1 MHRILLVS
9 HDPAMFNSLCL
20 VLKKDDSTNST
31 LEEVKKS
38 DQVLSKII
46 ENTYD
51 LLILDLLLPHTD
63 ILGFIGKI
71 KGKRPDLPIIT
82 YSHILEYAF
91 IRRYLT
97 SGINSY
103 CFLNKNNC
111 DEIVHAVNMVM
122 SGKLYISPAMVE
134 LIVKDALFGKKP
146 DRFDTLNTR
155 EFDVL
160 THLVRGESLAG
171 IAEIFNVHTTTIVL
185 YKSRIM
191 DKLRI
196 TNLLELGNLV
206 KM

>member
-1 MHRILLVS
+1 MVS

-20 VLKKDDSTNST
+20 LLKEDQLNKST
-31 LEEVKKS
+31 LDEGIKS
-38 DQVLSKII
+38 DRTLTKIV
-46 ENTYD
+46 ETNYD
-51 LLILDLLLPHTD
+51 LLILDLMLPHTD
-63 ILGFIGKI
+63 ILGFIGRI
-71 KGKRPDLPIIT
+71 KEKRPDLPIIT
-82 YSHILEYAF
+82 YSYVLEYAF

-103 CFLNKNNC
+103 CFLNKDSC
-111 DEIVHAVNMVM
+111 DEIIHAINIVK

-134 LIVKDALFGKKP
+134 LIIKDALFSKKP

-160 THLVRGESLAG
+160 THLVNGESLSV

-196 TNLLELGNLV
+196 TSLFELGNLV
-206 KM
+206 KV

>member
-1 MHRILLVS
+1 MVS
-9 HDPAMFNSLCL
+9 HDPAIFNRLCFL
-20 VLKKDDSTNST
+20 LKEDSST
-31 LEEVKKS
+31 LDEVKKG
-38 DQVLSKII
+38 DQALSMIV

-51 LLILDLLLPHTD
+51 FVILDLKLPHTD

-71 KGKRPDLPIIT
+71 KEKRPDIFIIT
-82 YSHILEYAF
+82 YSYVLEYAL

-103 CFLNKNNC
+103 CFLKKDNC
-111 DEIVHAVNMVM
+111 DEIMQAINVVS

-134 LIVKDALFGKKP
+134 LIVKDALFGRKP
-146 DRFDTLNTR
+146 DRLDKLNER

-160 THLVRGESLAG
+160 THLIKGESLSG
-171 IAEIFNVHTTTIVL
+171 IAEIFNVHITTIVL